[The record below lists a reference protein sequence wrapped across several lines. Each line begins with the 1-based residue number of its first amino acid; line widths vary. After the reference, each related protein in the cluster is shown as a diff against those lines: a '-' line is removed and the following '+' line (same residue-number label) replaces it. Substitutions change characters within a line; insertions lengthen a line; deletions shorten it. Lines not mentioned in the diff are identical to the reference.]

1 MSVSFLESYHK
12 KLLSFIDLKT
22 LDTSTNSNDLVKK
35 SKELI
40 LNTSRY
46 DKYSNYYTMMT
57 TIHSFKLPEI
67 TSYPIQINPELIPI
81 QNNKIKEQ
89 INQKRKRIFMK
100 CSRNY
105 TDIIDNN
112 HMKTEIGGFN
122 DKEINE
128 KTLMK
133 YIDIFNNKNSII
145 HRYIDYKEK
154 YFINDD
160 KRNINTICEGS
171 LTDENT
177 KSNTFSIDNGRIN
190 IKLKYQSIKLL
201 FFDFKEKKKI
211 SSLKLPFWCVSF
223 IYRINYNIFKIFLS
237 LVIEYNNER
246 KQFIINENKF
256 NTLFPLIINI
266 ESFDSEDSIL
276 RIINIKKVFQNEF
289 DWIVLNK
296 SKIKYRLKII
306 LPQMIFSLFSYEA
319 KVKIKFFKESDY
331 NHTTYF
337 TNNQFKDWDFY
348 LLNSLCVYKK
358 FRYIMNKA
366 LSFDTQYHN
375 QRIIINL
382 SKKIVNSNSSVN
394 CFEFFITK
402 TNNTNRFFIL
412 KAPLVKFIY
421 DNKYTKIFNLSLKDI
436 IQINLLHK
444 YFTAEE
450 ILRKCICISS
460 HYDSIINMNVIDNVD
475 LNLSNTIYS
484 LNPELLDLIP
494 RRKKIIFN
502 TVKKD
507 SYFMMISQATIEWTD
522 INITNTIE
530 LKKMIYKI
538 NDKKSIFLFGCLD
551 IEQWGEYIY
560 DFYDDIEHCSVEHND
575 NFILFEEVNM
585 ECEMNVAS
593 LKKKKSS
600 KLKLKK

>member
-12 KLLSFIDLKT
+12 KLLSFINLKT
-22 LDTSTNSNDLVKK
+22 LDSSTNSNDLVKK
-35 SKELI
+35 SKELV

-46 DKYSNYYTMMT
+46 DKYSDYYTMMT
-57 TIHSFKLPEI
+57 TIHSFKLPDI
-67 TSYPIQINPELIPI
+67 TSYPIQIHPEIIPI
-81 QNNKIKEQ
+81 QNNKMKEQ
-89 INQKRKRIFMK
+89 IKQKRKRIFMK

-105 TDIIDNN
+105 TDIIDN
-112 HMKTEIGGFN
+112 HMKTEIESFN

-154 YFINDD
+154 YFINDY

-177 KSNTFSIDNGRIN
+177 KHNKFLIDNGRIS
-190 IKLKYQSIKLL
+190 IKLKYQSIKLV
-201 FFDFKEKKKI
+201 FFDCKEKKKI

-223 IYRINYNIFKIFLS
+223 IYRINYNIFKVFLS
-237 LVIEYNNER
+237 LVIEYNYELKR
-246 KQFIINENKF
+246 FIINEKKF
-256 NTLFPLIINI
+256 NTFFPLIIKRKEI
-266 ESFDSEDSIL
+266 FDSEDSMFGL
-276 RIINIKKVFQNEF
+276 MKIKKRFQNEF
-289 DWIVLNK
+289 DWIVLNQ
-296 SKIKYRLKII
+296 SKIKYKLKII
-306 LPQMIFSLFSYEA
+306 LPQMIFSLFSYET
-319 KVKIKFFKESDY
+319 KTKIKFCKESDY
-331 NHTTYF
+331 NHTIYF

-358 FRYIMNKA
+358 FRYIINKA
-366 LSFDTQYHN
+366 LSYDSKYHN

-382 SKKIVNSNSSVN
+382 SKRIFNSNSSVN
-394 CFEFFITK
+394 FFEFFITK
-402 TNNTNRFFIL
+402 TNNTNRFFTL

-421 DNKYTKIFNLSLKDI
+421 DNKYTKIFNLSLKEI
-436 IQINLLHK
+436 IQISLLHK

-460 HYDSIINMNVIDNVD
+460 HYDSIINMHVIDNVD
-475 LNLSNTIYS
+475 LNLSNTIFS
-484 LNPELLDLIP
+484 LNTELLDLIP
-494 RRKKIIFN
+494 RRKKILFN

-507 SYFMMISQATIEWTD
+507 SYFIMINQSTIEWID
-522 INITNTIE
+522 INITNTME
-530 LKKMIYKI
+530 FKNMIYKI
-538 NDKKSIFLFGCLD
+538 NDKKSIFLFGSLD

-560 DFYDDIEHCSVEHND
+560 DFYDDIEHGSVEHNA
-575 NFILFEEVNM
+575 NYILFEEVKA
-585 ECEMNVAS
+585 ECEMNVAN